1 MKVTLVQFDHYGFSG
16 QTDAN
21 VNHTTDGT
29 KEDTALNETGRCQA
43 KLAGVFLQNQS
54 FDLVYSSPLARA
66 HETAKIILEN
76 NKNPDT
82 AQLEIYDDRALME
95 RNFGVYEGRPR
106 EEFRAAV
113 KASGKRLHEVSAYP
127 ARPIH
132 GFEWHWLL
140 ISILFPSLTRKVERH
155 ARK

>member
-1 MKVTLVQFDHYGFSG
+1 MKLLTLKVALVQFAHNVFSG

-29 KEDTALNETGRCQA
+29 KEDTALNDIGLCQA
-43 KLAGVFLQNQS
+43 KLAGVFLQKQS

-76 NKNPDT
+76 NKNADT
-82 AQLEIYDDRALME
+82 ARLEICDDRALME
-95 RNFGVYEGRPR
+95 RYFGLYEGRPR

-113 KASGKRLHEVSAYP
+113 KASANFYMR
-127 ARPIH
+127 
-132 GFEWHWLL
+132 
-140 ISILFPSLTRKVERH
+140 
-155 ARK
+155 